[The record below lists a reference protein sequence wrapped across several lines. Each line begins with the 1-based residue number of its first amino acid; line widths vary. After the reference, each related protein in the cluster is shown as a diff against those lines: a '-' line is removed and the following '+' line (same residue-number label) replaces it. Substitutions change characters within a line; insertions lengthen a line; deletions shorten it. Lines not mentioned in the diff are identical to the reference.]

1 MGAELLPFDRVR
13 ILLVRLSSFGD
24 VLFTLPTA
32 RALKESHP
40 GCELAW
46 AIEAPLAGL
55 VSGSR
60 WVDAV
65 FTATTRAW
73 RKSPFSRDTRRELS
87 ALREGLD
94 AFAPDLVVD
103 AQGLFKSALV
113 TWLAPSG
120 RKVGFGYRA
129 ASEAINALVTDE
141 HVTPP
146 KEARHAVDRALSL
159 ARFVSGDREFSRVPD
174 VSHAVLAPDEAVDGF
189 CACLGSSPFVLPR
202 PFSAVS
208 AKEWPEGNG
217 LALAGLLETHGLRSV
232 LRFGPG
238 ERERAEA
245 LVARSRSLLLGP
257 VAGPAAT
264 ARLASRATLFVGA
277 DTGPTHLAAAAG
289 TPTVALFGP
298 TDPDRFGP
306 IGPRVAVLRARAPYN
321 EGSASMAAL
330 TADDVLAA
338 ARPFLS

>member
-1 MGAELLPFDRVR
+1 MR

-32 RALKESHP
+32 RALKEAHP
-40 GCELAW
+40 GAELGW

-55 VSGSR
+55 VQGSR

-65 FTATTRAW
+65 FPATTRAW
-73 RKSPFSRDTRRELS
+73 RKSPFSRGTWKEIRT
-87 ALREGLD
+87 LRESLD

-129 ASEAINALVTDE
+129 ATEAVNALVTDE

-146 KEARHAVDRALSL
+146 RDAVHSVDRALAL
-159 ARFVSGDREFSRVPD
+159 AGHVAGPGPWSRVPD
-174 VSHAVLAPDEAVDGF
+174 VSHAVDAPDETVDAFLEGL
-189 CACLGSSPFVLPR
+189 AGAPFALLQ
-202 PFSAVS
+202 PFSSLA
-208 AKEWPEGNG
+208 AKEWPPGNLLAAARLLEENG
-217 LALAGLLETHGLRSV
+217 LRPV

-245 LVARSRSLLLGP
+245 LVARGGGSLLLAP
-257 VAGPAAT
+257 PAGAAAT
-264 ARLASRATLFVGA
+264 ARLAARATLFVGA

-298 TDPDRFGP
+298 TDPARFGP
-306 IGPRVAVLRARAPYN
+306 VGRRVAVLRAPPPYN
-321 EGSASMAAL
+321 PGSAPLAAL
-330 TADDVLAA
+330 TADEIFEA
-338 ARPFLS
+338 ARPLLE